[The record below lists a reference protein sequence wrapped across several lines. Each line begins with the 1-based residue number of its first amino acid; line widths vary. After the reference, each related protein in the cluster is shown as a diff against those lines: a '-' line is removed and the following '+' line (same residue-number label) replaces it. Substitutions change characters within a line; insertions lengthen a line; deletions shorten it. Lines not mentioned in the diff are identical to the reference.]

1 MVCFD
6 VVVTSDSEKLG
17 LFLEWNEGTGLG
29 GTMIVVSMT
38 VLKVHGG
45 HVLRVGDV
53 IKAIQG
59 VFVADMAMS
68 DIESMLKNARPVVL
82 GITRERR
89 GAIEDVVDEGIA
101 TTLST
106 RSCGASSGASIC
118 SGEPGAC
125 PWHGAHKH
133 MFPIPRGAPPHWKE
147 HSEMNKKKCGGT
159 LGETSYSVM
168 PYLHALSERGMP
180 PDLYGCCE
188 SLVTNP
194 PNGTPPWRPSGPLG
208 LVLHKGANRWN
219 SYMQLV
225 CYECSRMTQFLWLR
239 DADAVWRILRDFLA
253 PYLEASAPYWCDA
266 SRATRVEPVP
276 TPRKPGCTY
285 ETSLRLLEGGWRENQ
300 VGRGD
305 MPTLLASSVS
315 TPAVAR
321 TLALSG
327 AAAPQEWPRAEPVG
341 EQDSSFLTVNVVE
354 PGRLVAKGNGLLE
367 RDGILSVNGCN
378 EVENIHL
385 QRGSTYAPGA
395 AVAAETGVPPTSP
408 FVATAEYDPHVE
420 FKTGYLPLGRG
431 DRVHVYRDTD
441 AAADPGDRFPRRQY
455 VFATRPD
462 AATNPAEW
470 SEGWVPRDVLRA
482 VQCT

>member
-1 MVCFD
+1 MSSHKVVCFD
-6 VVVTSDSEKLG
+6 VAV
-17 LFLEWNEGTGLG
+17 
-29 GTMIVVSMT
+29 
-38 VLKVHGG
+38 
-45 HVLRVGDV
+45 
-53 IKAIQG
+53 
-59 VFVADMAMS
+59 
-68 DIESMLKNARPVVL
+68 
-82 GITRERR
+82 RR
-89 GAIEDVVDEGIA
+89 CTYEF
-101 TTLST
+101 
-106 RSCGASSGASIC
+106 SIC

-225 CYECSRMTQFLWLR
+225 CYECSRMTQFLWLS
-239 DADAVWRILRDFLA
+239 DDDAVWRILRDFLA
-253 PYLEASAPYWCDA
+253 PYLEASAPYWSDA
-266 SRATRVEPVP
+266 PRATRVEPVP

-285 ETSLRLLEGGWRENQ
+285 ETLLRLLEGGWRENQ

-305 MPTLLASSVS
+305 MPTFLADSVS
-315 TPAVAR
+315 TPVVAR
-321 TLALSG
+321 TLALC
-327 AAAPQEWPRAEPVG
+327 EWGRAELV
-341 EQDSSFLTVNVVE
+341 
-354 PGRLVAKGNGLLE
+354 VAKGKGLLE
-367 RDGILSVNGCN
+367 RDGCNG
-378 EVENIHL
+378 VENIL
-385 QRGSTYAPGA
+385 WQRGSTYAPGA

-441 AAADPGDRFPRRQY
+441 AAADPGDRFPHRQY